1 MRPNSQIN
9 DVVLRWLEHAT
20 VILILALSV
29 YIGYDNTDDITNTV
43 TIWQRLVGVT
53 ATVYATL
60 GLVALVG
67 YWRRAWW
74 LHGMLWVWAFLVV
87 FTSALAAWV
96 YGATGGSSL
105 VVVAASA
112 VLPALVLWAAHGR

>member
-1 MRPNSQIN
+1 M
-9 DVVLRWLEHAT
+9 VRWLKHAT

-43 TIWQRLVGVT
+43 TIWQRLVGIT
-53 ATVYATL
+53 ATIYATL

-74 LHGMLWVWAFLVV
+74 LHGVLWVWAFLVV
-87 FTSALAAWV
+87 FTSALAALV
-96 YGATGGSSL
+96 YGATGGASL

-112 VLPALVLWAAHGR
+112 VLPALVLWAVHAR